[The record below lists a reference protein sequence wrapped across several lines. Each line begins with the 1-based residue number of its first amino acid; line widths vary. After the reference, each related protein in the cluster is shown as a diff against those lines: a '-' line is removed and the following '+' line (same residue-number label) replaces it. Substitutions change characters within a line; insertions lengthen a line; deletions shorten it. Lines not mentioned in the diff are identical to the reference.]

1 MYVTH
6 SLHDALF
13 KHPSMPP
20 SVALET
26 TVLSHGLPF
35 PANREL
41 AERLVQIV
49 AAQGAV
55 ASVTGCIDGAL
66 RCDLSPD
73 EVNAFCPPV
82 QDDGIAKVTLAT
94 LPGVLARRQRGA
106 TTVATTMLAAHTAGI
121 RVMAT
126 GGIGGVHL
134 KLSPASPPDESGDLL
149 ALSRYPIAVV
159 CAGPKA
165 VLDVAATR
173 ERLESLGVPVVGF
186 GTDFLPAFYCG
197 SSPHRV
203 DIRCD
208 TPEEVAAVIRAR
220 DAVHLPSAV
229 LVVVPLP
236 EHRSLAWNDV
246 QEVVRLAMKSPLAD
260 KLTPADVTPYLLGA
274 VREQLGE
281 DALRANVELLEQ
293 NAVVAAR
300 IAVALTISTP

>member
-1 MYVTH
+1 MH
-6 SLHDALF
+6 
-13 KHPSMPP
+13 P

-35 PANREL
+35 PANRNL
-41 AERLVQIV
+41 ADRLSQLV

-55 ASVTGCIDGAL
+55 AAVTGCVDGIL
-66 RCDLSPD
+66 RSDLTPD
-73 EVNAFCPPV
+73 EVHAFCPPSH
-82 QDDGIAKVTLAT
+82 DDGIAKVTLAT

-106 TTVATTMLAAHTAGI
+106 TTVATTMLAAYRAGI

-134 KLSPASPPDESGDLL
+134 KVSALSPTDESGDLL

-173 ERLESLGVPVVGF
+173 ERLESLGIPVVGF

-208 TPEEVAAVIRAR
+208 TPEEVAAVLHAR
-220 DAVHLPSAV
+220 DAVGIPSAA

-236 EHRSLAWNDV
+236 EQRSLVWNDV
-246 QEVVRLAMKSPLAD
+246 QEVVRSAMLSPTASTLA
-260 KLTPADVTPYLLGA
+260 PADVTPYLLET
-274 VREQLGE
+274 VRYQLGD

-293 NAVVAAR
+293 NAVVAGR
-300 IAVALTISTP
+300 IAVALMTSTP